1 MKNSLTRRLDTK
13 DPKAV
18 VSEALEQKKDASL
31 ALFESYMGNPE
42 RREYVESL
50 EASINDPKKRKIA
63 LETMTV
69 VDNTV
74 RMFENMMKEGVNEA
88 TISNYFGN
96 TPRDVV
102 KLIRYTNANTNINS
116 WMDVQAQDTLR
127 GIVYYIDTVAT
138 KTKKEG
144 DIVEGQDVPDSLSQY
159 FATET
164 ATIGLVGTL
173 GVYVGTSTFGSG
185 GSGSG
190 LRPSTVQLVSIYTG
204 ADANLLGTRK
214 VIAHDDG
221 NGGFTPAEGVLTAET
236 ISAGSIDYVT
246 GVFADIAFNGAVVNL
261 VDYDVK
267 AEFNWDSE
275 QDVDEHAEQDL
286 ILSYKDIT
294 ATFHPLGF
302 KLSATANLLLDKS
315 LGQKT
320 EGILESVAL
329 DKLLTET
336 DNIGAEAIYR
346 MSCMTDALTFDTA
359 NATAH
364 SPKDHAQSLYVA
376 IGQIQ
381 ASMTINNNRGGI
393 DFIIAGATAESY
405 MVYLDKYVKDTS
417 QRRVGG
423 YKAGTLDGI
432 PVFVSNIVP
441 QDTLVAG
448 WQGTSDGD
456 SPMIYS
462 PVAQIATPTLTTKD
476 FISQKGV
483 GSFYALTPMKKS
495 HQYYRRLR
503 LLNLPTL

>member
-1 MKNSLTRRLDTK
+1 MKNALSKRIRTN

-18 VSEALEQKKDASL
+18 VQEAIDQKKDASL
-31 ALFESYMGNPE
+31 LLFESYMSNPE

-50 EASINDPKKRKIA
+50 EPSINDPKKRKIA

-74 RMFENMMKEGVNEA
+74 RMFENMRKEGVNEA

-96 TPRDVV
+96 TPRDVI
-102 KLIRYTNANTNINS
+102 KLVRYTNANSNINS

-127 GIVYYIDTVAT
+127 GIVYYIDTIAT
-138 KTKKEG
+138 KTKLEG
-144 DIVEGQDVPDSLSQY
+144 DLAQGEDVVDSLTQY

-164 ATIGLVGTL
+164 ATINLTGASGI
-173 GVYVGTSTFGSG
+173 YSGTSLFGSG
-185 GSGSG
+185 NSKSG
-190 LRPSTVQLVSIYTG
+190 LRPSTVQLVLIGSG
-204 ADANLLGTRK
+204 ANLGQRR
-214 VIAHDDG
+214 VVANDDG
-221 NGGFTPAEGVLTAET
+221 NGGFTAVEGVATAET
-236 ISAGSIDYVT
+236 ITDGAIDYET
-246 GVFADIAFNGAVVNL
+246 GAFTGIEFNGSSVNL
-261 VDYDVK
+261 VNYSVK

-275 QDVDEHAEQDL
+275 QDVEEHAEQDL

-346 MSCMTDALTFDTA
+346 MSCMTPALSFDTQ

-376 IGQIQ
+376 IAQLQ
-381 ASMTINNNRGGI
+381 ASMTLANNRGGV

-405 MVYLDKYVKDTS
+405 MNYLDKYVKDSS

-423 YKAGTLDGI
+423 YKSGTLDGI

-462 PVAQIATPTLTTKD
+462 PVTQIATPTLTTKD

-483 GSFYALTPMKKS
+483 GSFYAITPMKKS
-495 HQYYRRLR
+495 HQYYRRIKLE
-503 LLNLPTL
+503 NLPVL